1 MGESSK
7 KETSDLNTTLQLTNE
22 NVANLQKQIEELNKQ
37 IVDEK
42 TNVSNLGQH
51 LQARDQIIQQQ
62 KQQVEKI
69 IADSTSN
76 FDLEKSKLQDQINL
90 KQNLTDDLKNTV
102 ASLEAEKLQSLE
114 QNDGKINSLSEQLRM
129 LQEDANLRAA
139 DFSNQQEKRESDV
152 RLEMEELKN
161 EIKKEQMATAKVEAE
176 RDMLQEKMETLK
188 IQHENTSNESFQQS
202 VTWRREKMQLESSVL
217 DYKNQ
222 IEKIVASHQNELKL
236 QQQDLHRLKERHKID
251 IEHIEQ
257 DSKNSSKKEISEL
270 TVKLENET
278 KENQNKISKLER
290 ETTEQIAEIERLKV
304 KVIKYEEKYKE

>member
-1 MGESSK
+1 
-7 KETSDLNTTLQLTNE
+7 
-22 NVANLQKQIEELNKQ
+22 
-37 IVDEK
+37 
-42 TNVSNLGQH
+42 
-51 LQARDQIIQQQ
+51 
-62 KQQVEKI
+62 
-69 IADSTSN
+69 
-76 FDLEKSKLQDQINL
+76 
-90 KQNLTDDLKNTV
+90 
-102 ASLEAEKLQSLE
+102 
-114 QNDGKINSLSEQLRM
+114 
-129 LQEDANLRAA
+129 
-139 DFSNQQEKRESDV
+139 
-152 RLEMEELKN
+152 MEELKN

-176 RDMLQEKMETLK
+176 RDMLQEKMDTLK

-257 DSKNSSKKEISEL
+257 DSKNSSKKIAEL

-304 KVIKYEEKYKE
+304 KVIKYEEK